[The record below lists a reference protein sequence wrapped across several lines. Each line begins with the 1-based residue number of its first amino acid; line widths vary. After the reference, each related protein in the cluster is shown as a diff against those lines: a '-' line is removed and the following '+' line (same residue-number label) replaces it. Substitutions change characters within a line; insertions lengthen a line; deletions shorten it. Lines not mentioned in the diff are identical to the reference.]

1 MPLLVDGNNLLYA
14 VCDALGQSLSRFAL
28 ASMLSRFARN
38 QDEKITVVFD
48 GAPASR
54 HDQDPFDLLDIQTH
68 FAYPGPADTVLCNL
82 LQENSAPRRLEV
94 VSTDREIRKAARR
107 RKAKSLRSE
116 DFATRLLQELDQP
129 DPPPTVEP
137 PEKRN
142 GLTEDQT
149 RKWLREF
156 GYE

>member
-1 MPLLVDGNNLLYA
+1 MPLLIDGNNLLYA
-14 VCDALGQSLSRFAL
+14 VADALGTSLSRYAL
-28 ASMLSRFARN
+28 ARMLSELTRKTG
-38 QDEKITVVFD
+38 QVVTLVFD

-54 HDQDPFDLLDIQTH
+54 ADADQFALLEIEIH
-68 FAYPGPADTVLCNL
+68 FAYPGPADGVLCRL
-82 LQENSAPRRLEV
+82 LAENSAPRRLEV

-116 DFATRLLQELDQP
+116 DFAGKLLREINRP
-129 DPPPTVEP
+129 DPAPPAEP
-137 PEKRN
+137 IEKRK
-142 GLTEDQT
+142 GLTEDQS